1 MIIHMQLTES
11 RKKLQVMQGFPACL
25 SLFLFFPFG
34 FWLFAAKR
42 RQRRGRKSGGK
53 EKRKIAQPF

>member
-1 MIIHMQLTES
+1 MIMHMQLHGKS
-11 RKKLQVMQGFPACL
+11 FSV
-25 SLFLFFPFG
+25 FLFFPFQ